1 VSISRISRNGAVRAV
16 ALLALPL
23 TLAACGT
30 SGGADAAAGGAPSPS
45 PVSSAEA
52 AQAGAQLSKEILPVP
67 SGATAWS
74 KAPTGVL
81 DQTTVI
87 HEFFGQKDWDT
98 ETARTS
104 RRGFVSAVRHA
115 WTNQDGTACDVLLI
129 QFATGAG
136 ADSMAEGMS
145 EGWKLALD
153 GTGFSDPDVHGSGF
167 IANKPDQDGY
177 VATELVATHRT
188 VLAYVSYF
196 AAGKPDQT
204 TAEKLIKEQ
213 VNALSGV

>member
-1 VSISRISRNGAVRAV
+1 MSRNGAVRAA

-23 TLAACGT
+23 TLTACGT
-30 SGGADAAAGGAPSPS
+30 SGGADAAADGAPSPS

-52 AQAGAQLSKEILPVP
+52 AQAGARLAKEVLPVP

-74 KAPTGVL
+74 KTPTGVL

-87 HEFFGQKDWDT
+87 HEYFGQKDWDA
-98 ETARTS
+98 ESARTS

-136 ADSMAEGMS
+136 AAGMADGMS
-145 EGWKLALD
+145 ESWKVALD
-153 GTGFSDPDVHGSGF
+153 GDGFADPEVHGSGF
-167 IANKPDQDGY
+167 TAGKPDQDGY
-177 VATELVATHRT
+177 VDTELVATHRD
-188 VLAYVSYF
+188 VLAFVAYF
-196 AAGKPDQT
+196 APGKADRAA
-204 TAEKLIKEQ
+204 AEKLIKEQ
-213 VNALSGV
+213 VNALGGS